1 MRKTNSKLNFMK
13 NHRVSLFSCGQLK
26 ISKRSISLT
35 QLGECSKSK
44 VTPLACIKW
53 WYLQVCVFFFDIFIF
68 RAVIGVKGQKMAQ
81 DDKKFCL
88 LHFIFQEPCI
98 KWLSFMVHY
107 CKMMISSGVI
117 FIGVVRGRGNAKGQ
131 KMVQNE
137 KKICLS
143 PSLSQKSYTM
153 WFSFMILH
161 LWYSCVKWQYL
172 QDIFFHFFFKVFSRL
187 LLG

>member
-1 MRKTNSKLNFMK
+1 MLTFLNICIKHSQHQEMRKNSKLNVTK
-13 NHRVSLFSCGQLK
+13 NCQVSLFSRGWLI
-26 ISKRSISLT
+26 ISKCSISLT

-117 FIGVVRGRGNAKGQ
+117 FIG
-131 KMVQNE
+131 
-137 KKICLS
+137 
-143 PSLSQKSYTM
+143 
-153 WFSFMILH
+153 
-161 LWYSCVKWQYL
+161 
-172 QDIFFHFFFKVFSRL
+172 L
-187 LLG
+187 LEGGGM